1 MVVVVDDGM
10 TPTIRPISLVE
21 LATKE
26 KRKRGKSEGGI
37 RERRFYDSIELP
49 WFTHAQKAH

>member
-1 MVVVVDDGM
+1 MDDGM

-49 WFTHAQKAH
+49 WLTHAQKAH